1 MENRQSTN
9 RLSGKVAIVTGASSG
24 IGMAVARDLAKLSV
38 KLVLVARRKN
48 VLEELQ
54 REIKDSVIIQ
64 GDITDVDMPDR
75 LLCAALDNFGRCDI
89 VIHAAGI
96 LYSGTIEDIDIDE
109 MCRMSRINFEA
120 SVRISYYMLKYFKK
134 AGSGHLVHL
143 SSILGTKVR
152 PGNGVYAGTKYAIEA
167 LVEALRMELA
177 GTNIKISAVEPG
189 VTITELHNNIP
200 VHPTQA
206 LGISTPLQPED
217 VANCIRFILDQ
228 PEHIRIPVLMIL
240 PGEQAI

>member
-1 MENRQSTN
+1 MESRLSTN

-24 IGMAVARDLAKLSV
+24 IGMAVARDLASLSV
-38 KLVLVARRKN
+38 KLVLVARRRN

-54 REIKDSVIIQ
+54 QEIKDSVIVQ
-64 GDITDVDMPDR
+64 GDITDTDMPDR
-75 LLCAALDNFGRCDI
+75 LLCAALDSFGRCDI
-89 VIHAAGI
+89 FIHAAGI
-96 LYSGTIEDIDIDE
+96 LHSGMIDDVDIEE
-109 MCRMSRINFEA
+109 MCRMARINFEA
-120 SVRISYYMLKYFKK
+120 SVRVSYSVLKYFKK
-134 AGSGHLVHL
+134 SGSGHLVHL

-152 PGNGVYAGTKYAIEA
+152 PGNGVYAGTKYGIEA

-200 VHPTQA
+200 VHPTEA
-206 LGISTPLQPED
+206 LGINTPLQPED

-228 PEHIRIPVLMIL
+228 PDHIRIPVLMIL

>member
-1 MENRQSTN
+1 MESRLSTN

-24 IGMAVARDLAKLSV
+24 IGKAVARDLAKLSV

-48 VLEELQ
+48 ALEELQ
-54 REIKDSVIIQ
+54 HEIKDSVIIQ
-64 GDITDVDMPDR
+64 GDITDTDMPDR

-89 VIHAAGI
+89 VIHAAGV
-96 LYSGTIEDIDIDE
+96 LYSGSIDEVDIDD

-120 SVRISYYMLKYFKK
+120 SVRITYRIMKYFKK
-134 AGSGHLVHL
+134 TGSGHFVHL

-152 PGNGVYAGTKYAIEA
+152 AGNGVYAGTKYAIEA

-177 GTNIKISAVEPG
+177 GTQIKVSAVEPG

-217 VANCIRFILDQ
+217 VASCIRFILDQ
-228 PEHIRIPVLMIL
+228 PDHVRIPVLMIL